1 MSRSTISDL
10 FDDFF
15 DEEDIAEIFG
25 QAGRIIGKVAF
36 RSAKHALRVRDVR
49 SSVRGDEYTPKQRRK
64 INSLLR
70 GVAGEVKIDRLSL
83 ETRDELVRLLEG
95 G

>member
-1 MSRSTISDL
+1 MDW
-10 FDDFF
+10 FEDVF
-15 DEEDIAEIFG
+15 EEEEIAKLFG
-25 QAGRIIGKVAF
+25 QFGRLVGKVAY

-49 SSVRGDEYTPKQRRK
+49 SSVRGEEYTQNQRRR

-70 GVAGEVKIDRLSL
+70 GVAGEVTIDRLPG

>member
-1 MSRSTISDL
+1 MDWL
-10 FDDFF
+10 EEVL
-15 DEEDIAEIFG
+15 EEDDVVELFG
-25 QAGRIIGKVAF
+25 QIGRIAGKVAY
-36 RSAKHALRVRDVR
+36 RSARHALRVRDVR
-49 SSVRGDEYTPKQRRK
+49 SSVRGDEYTPKQRRR

-70 GVAGEVKIDRLSL
+70 GVAGEVTIDRLSF